1 MTNKFDIRDF
11 FSEDDVEGRLEIQQ
25 AVDGLCV
32 REKRILYL
40 YISGHTQEQI
50 AEIMGLTQQRISQ
63 VLAKISKQNG

>member
-11 FSEDDVEGRLEIQQ
+11 FSEDDVEGRLEAQ
-25 AVDGLCV
+25 AVMDGLCV

-40 YISGHTQEQI
+40 SVSGHTQEQI